1 MIKWEKTNAHA
12 LRGQPKT
19 VKGKASLQAAPFAK
33 NRSKYNEIPAF
44 AGMTTLKKRSS
55 KQSKKSNIE
64 THTLMKKK
72 NIKWIVILG
81 VIVVALALIFI
92 IKANKSSKKE
102 LVIRTHVVD
111 EYTVENTVTATGT
124 IEPVETV
131 EVGTQVSGK
140 VERILVDFNSV
151 VKKGDLLAEL
161 DKQTLNQSVS
171 RAKASLTSAES
182 QLKYAKLTYERTKQL
197 FEANAATLASYEEAQ
212 NSYTQ
217 AQMSKKNAQASYD
230 QALVDLA
237 YAEIYSP
244 IDGIVLDR
252 AVEVGQTVA
261 ASFSTPTLFTLA
273 NDLTKMQVEA
283 NVDEAD
289 IGQVKI
295 DQSVTFTVDAYP
307 DEMFNGTVSQ
317 IRMQPTTTSNVV
329 TYVVII
335 AAPND
340 ALKLFPGMT
349 ASVTIITEKETG
361 LAVPAEAFNFT
372 PDEQVLK
379 VMRKNMPKPNEM
391 PRPEGKMP
399 EMRPDMRPDNGA
411 APQMVWVKNGNNI
424 MPHPVEIGMSD
435 VAYRIV
441 KNGLQAGD
449 SVVLSAQYI
458 MPEKAKKTGDNPFMP
473 GPPGRKNDKKGEK
486 PGPGGP
492 M

>member
-1 MIKWEKTNAHA
+1 
-12 LRGQPKT
+12 
-19 VKGKASLQAAPFAK
+19 
-33 NRSKYNEIPAF
+33 
-44 AGMTTLKKRSS
+44 
-55 KQSKKSNIE
+55 
-64 THTLMKKK
+64 MKKK
-72 NIKWIVILG
+72 TKIWLIILG
-81 VIVVALALIFI
+81 LLALVIAVSCI
-92 IKANKSSKKE
+92 VKATKSANKE
-102 LVIRTHVVD
+102 LVIRTHVVG

-140 VERILVDFNSV
+140 VEKIYVDFNDV

-182 QLKYAKLTYERTKQL
+182 QLNYSRLTYERTKQL
-197 FEANAATLASYEEAQ
+197 YEANAATLAAYQDAQ

-283 NVDEAD
+283 DVDEAD
-289 IGQVKI
+289 IGQVKVG
-295 DQSVTFTVDAYP
+295 QKVTFTVDAYME
-307 DEMFNGTVSQ
+307 DSFEGTVSQ
-317 IRMQPTTTSNVV
+317 IRMKPTTTSNVV
-329 TYVVII
+329 TYTVII
-335 AAPND
+335 DAPNPD
-340 ALKLFPGMT
+340 QKLFPGMT
-349 ASVTIITEKETG
+349 ASVTIVTEEQTG

-379 VMRKNMPKPNEM
+379 NMRKPEKPEGQMPEPPQGERPQMQGSMSVGEHNVVWVKKGDNIM
-391 PRPEGKMP
+391 PRP
-399 EMRPDMRPDNGA
+399 
-411 APQMVWVKNGNNI
+411 VKA
-424 MPHPVEIGMSD
+424 GMSD
-435 VAYRIV
+435 GAYKIIEQGV
-441 KNGLQAGD
+441 QAGD
-449 SVVLSAQYI
+449 SVVLSAQYVVK
-458 MPEKAKKTGDNPFMP
+458 EKAVKKGENPFMP
-473 GPPGRKNDKKGEK
+473 GPPGRNKNNNKGNK
-486 PGPGGP
+486 APSGPP
-492 M
+492 Q

>member
-1 MIKWEKTNAHA
+1 
-12 LRGQPKT
+12 
-19 VKGKASLQAAPFAK
+19 
-33 NRSKYNEIPAF
+33 
-44 AGMTTLKKRSS
+44 
-55 KQSKKSNIE
+55 
-64 THTLMKKK
+64 MKKK

-81 VIVVALALIFI
+81 VIILALTLVFI
-92 IKANKSSKKE
+92 IKAGRESKKE
-102 LVIRTHVVD
+102 LIIRTHVVE

-161 DKQTLNQSVS
+161 DKQTLNQNVS

-182 QLKYAKLTYERTKQL
+182 QLKYAKLAYERTKL
-197 FEANAATLASYEEAQ
+197 LYESNAATLASYEEAQ

-217 AQMSKKNAQASYD
+217 AQMSKKNAQAAYD

-295 DQSVTFTVDAYP
+295 DQNVTFTVDAYP

-340 ALKLFPGMT
+340 ELKLFPGMT
-349 ASVTIITEKETG
+349 ASVTIVTEEETG
-361 LAVPAEAFNFT
+361 LAVPAEALTFT

-379 VMRKNMPKPNEM
+379 AMRKNMPKPDEM
-391 PRPEGKMP
+391 TQHPEG
-399 EMRPDMRPDNGA
+399 ERPQMGHGNGT
-411 APQMVWVKNGNNI
+411 APQMVWVKNGNNM
-424 MPHPVEIGMSD
+424 MPRPVEIGMSD

-449 SVVLSAQYI
+449 SVVLSAQF
-458 MPEKAKKTGDNPFMP
+458 MVREKTKKTGENPFMP
-473 GPPGRKNDKKGEK
+473 GPPGRRNNKANGN
-486 PGPGGP
+486 PGQGGP
-492 M
+492 K